1 MVRVITQETYDDV
14 VKENMNEFDMS
25 PEEAIKEA
33 IAQFEAQGVDLSN
46 IIKDLNL
53 NTGEEHLVSLT
64 VKKLKELSNAGQN
77 NDELVLEQLDILMKE
92 CNKDIAHRVR
102 AGKEGI
108 YTVLINLLEAKQK
121 SYLKINDAK
130 DAAIIIKVLNTLI
143 SLMDS
148 QPDLLD
154 RRGVEIIKKN
164 LDEIDDESILI
175 ATLKWAALCCVKHEM
190 NRQMIFGIG
199 IGRNLKNLL
208 NKTNNEQLIT
218 ECLQVI
224 RKLTLDDD
232 VRVEFGRAHEHAR
245 ELGAEL
251 LDTLT
256 RLLENNMKPPLVCDM
271 MCTIACLLVR
281 HELCALAAERGATLL
296 FTVLADNYD
305 DLTVIHQATK
315 LITALAGNDDVK
327 RQLVKCGI
335 VPIIVSLL
343 SRFASNATVTAQT
356 LRCVSALALREPAH
370 GRLLLDCGAPEPL
383 AHCLKMHPRNAAVQ
397 KNGCWAIRNMVA
409 RCRDYN
415 SKFKELGIEDI
426 LNQTY
431 AIFSQD
437 FGFDIK
443 SALRDLDCEVKLDEQ
458 WTGKGVQMT
467 N

>member
-77 NDELVLEQLDILMKE
+77 NDDMILEQLDILMGMSNSGRRQQQQLQE
-92 CNKDIAHRVR
+92 LSSLSEIPRPHR
-102 AGKEGI
+102 
-108 YTVLINLLEAKQK
+108 
-121 SYLKINDAK
+121 
-130 DAAIIIKVLNTLI
+130 
-143 SLMDS
+143 
-148 QPDLLD
+148 D
-154 RRGVEIIKKN
+154 RRQVE
-164 LDEIDDESILI
+164 
-175 ATLKWAALCCVKHEM
+175 
-190 NRQMIFGIG
+190 
-199 IGRNLKNLL
+199 
-208 NKTNNEQLIT
+208 
-218 ECLQVI
+218 VI
-224 RKLTLDDD
+224 P
-232 VRVEFGRAHEHAR
+232 
-245 ELGAEL
+245 
-251 LDTLT
+251 
-256 RLLENNMKPPLVCDM
+256 NNMKPPLVCDM

-305 DLTVIHQATK
+305 DVTVIHQATK

-383 AHCLKMHPRNAAVQ
+383 AHCLKLHPRNAAVQ
-397 KNGCWAIRNMVA
+397 VTTH
-409 RCRDYN
+409 
-415 SKFKELGIEDI
+415 
-426 LNQTY
+426 TY
-431 AIFSQD
+431 IHT
-437 FGFDIK
+437 
-443 SALRDLDCEVKLDEQ
+443 L
-458 WTGKGVQMT
+458 
-467 N
+467 

>member
-77 NDELVLEQLDILMKE
+77 NDDMILEQLDILM
-92 CNKDIAHRVR
+92 
-102 AGKEGI
+102 
-108 YTVLINLLEAKQK
+108 
-121 SYLKINDAK
+121 
-130 DAAIIIKVLNTLI
+130 IIFFHY
-143 SLMDS
+143 
-148 QPDLLD
+148 
-154 RRGVEIIKKN
+154 RN

-208 NKTNNEQLIT
+208 NKTNNEQ
-218 ECLQVI
+218 CL
-224 RKLTLDDD
+224 D
-232 VRVEFGRAHEHAR
+232 
-245 ELGAEL
+245 
-251 LDTLT
+251 
-256 RLLENNMKPPLVCDM
+256 NMKPPLVCDM

-305 DLTVIHQATK
+305 DVTVIHQATK

-383 AHCLKMHPRNAAVQ
+383 AHCLKLHPRNAAVQ
-397 KNGCWAIRNMVA
+397 V
-409 RCRDYN
+409 CRI
-415 SKFKELGIEDI
+415 KE
-426 LNQTY
+426 
-431 AIFSQD
+431 
-437 FGFDIK
+437 
-443 SALRDLDCEVKLDEQ
+443 
-458 WTGKGVQMT
+458 
-467 N
+467 